1 MHYSPY
7 LILSVF
13 LWAGFVSAISF
24 MEAWLKFRA
33 PGVTRPVGLSIGRLI
48 FSGLNKVEW
57 GFGVACLLL
66 LVFGNGFS
74 FSGSYLLL
82 VPLLI
87 LVLQTSWLLPA
98 MNKRAEAA
106 IAGTTLPASS
116 LHFYYL
122 GMEVI
127 KVACLIIF
135 GMKLL

>member
-74 FSGSYLLL
+74 FEGSYLLL
-82 VPLLI
+82 IPLLL

-106 IAGTTLPASS
+106 IAGATLPASA

-122 GMEVI
+122 GVEVI

-135 GMKLL
+135 GMNLL